1 MAPRQVGV
9 VASRVL
15 SAEMRGDVAGKC
27 GRRWRWRWWR
37 RRMRA
42 RWFRTLALN
51 LSTLGARL
59 PIRAELGRLGGR
71 VAVDRGDVKAP
82 SFNAI
87 VV

>member
-1 MAPRQVGV
+1 
-9 VASRVL
+9 
-15 SAEMRGDVAGKC
+15 
-27 GRRWRWRWWR
+27 
-37 RRMRA
+37 MRA

-51 LSTLGARL
+51 LSTRGARL